1 MTPRKPDGGF
11 TLIEVVI
18 AMLLLGIVAL
28 GSSGVVRSLGLLGRS
43 QISSDRHE
51 RPARLR
57 TLAMEYIQAE
67 LEYLQNRSY
76 YALRDASACNPPGAP
91 TPIAAARR
99 VPSSYLDASEPRLP
113 ASFAAADIIITT
125 DPTITAPAS
134 PPLDCRPRVMSV
146 TVYLAPG
153 DLPAVPGG
161 AGGTPFIRGA
171 TARSWR

>member
-1 MTPRKPDGGF
+1 MTRRHARGF

-28 GSSGVVRSLGLLGRS
+28 GSGSVVRSLGLLGRS
-43 QISSDRHE
+43 QFSTGRHE

-67 LEYLQNRSY
+67 MEYLQNRDY
-76 YALRDASACNPPGAP
+76 YVLRDATACNPPGAP

-99 VPSSYLDASEPRLP
+99 VPASYLNANEPRLP
-113 ASFAAADIIITT
+113 APFAAADIVITT

-134 PPLDCRPRVMSV
+134 APLDCRPRIVTV
-146 TVYLAPG
+146 TVYLAAG
-153 DLPAVPGG
+153 DMPATPGG
-161 AGGTPFIRGA
+161 AGGTPFVRGA